1 MDTLQCTKI
10 FNQIM
15 DEFFRELIDL
25 LPDQPQINVQYNL
38 FQGLC
43 KTNIR
48 KPCSQFMLGAI
59 PYLEKIAM
67 KDENFFLSQDKPI
80 LLTKLKFDT
89 IWVELSDNNKD
100 IIWKY
105 IKNFFVVGIKA
116 VEMSPETLPTI
127 NFIINN

>member
-67 KDENFFLSQDKPI
+67 KDENFFLSQDKPK
-80 LLTKLKFDT
+80 LLTKLKFDV
-89 IWVELSDNNKD
+89 IWVGLSDNNKD

-116 VEMSPETLPTI
+116 VEMPPETLPTI

>member
-48 KPCSQFMLGAI
+48 KSCSQFMLGAI

-67 KDENFFLSQDKPI
+67 KDENFFLSQDKPK
-80 LLTKLKFDT
+80 LLTKLKFDV
-89 IWVELSDNNKD
+89 IWVGLSNNNKD

-116 VEMSPETLPTI
+116 VEMPPETLPTI